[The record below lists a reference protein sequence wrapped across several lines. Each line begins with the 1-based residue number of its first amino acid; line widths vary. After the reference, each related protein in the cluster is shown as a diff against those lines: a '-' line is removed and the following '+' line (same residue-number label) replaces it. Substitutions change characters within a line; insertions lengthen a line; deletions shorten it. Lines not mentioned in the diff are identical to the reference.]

1 MARIGGPTAF
11 PRPSMIVRP
20 PQHWLFMVFTWR
32 GSVLSSILPR
42 LGLNLAFALLVVAL
56 HGWFEGFGLHLSIGP
71 FSLMGIALAI
81 FLGFRNNTSY
91 DRFWEARKLC
101 GGVMVHT
108 RSLLRQAIA
117 MTGRAPDDAR
127 IVHFAALL
135 QAFAFAL
142 KHQLRQTDP
151 AADLARLLP
160 APLAARLA
168 AAQFAPAMLL
178 RELGLW
184 LAEERAAGRLSDIL
198 WQSLDANLD
207 RLSDILG
214 SCERIAST
222 PLPYAYSVLL
232 HRTIYLYCS
241 LLPLGLVDSIGL
253 LTPLIS
259 VFVAYTFMAL
269 ESIAG
274 ELETPFGTEPNDLAL
289 DAICRTVE
297 RTLLEMTDAPQLP
310 PPLQPDAQYILR

>member
-1 MARIGGPTAF
+1 
-11 PRPSMIVRP
+11 MIVRP
-20 PQHWLFMVFTWR
+20 PQHWFFMVFTWR

-42 LGLNLAFALLVVAL
+42 LALNLAFALLVVVL
-56 HGWFEGFGLHLSIGP
+56 HGWVEGFGLRLSIGP

-101 GGVMVHT
+101 GGVLVQT
-108 RSLLRQAIA
+108 RSLLRQAIT
-117 MTGRAPDDAR
+117 MTGRTPDDPR
-127 IVHFAALL
+127 IVQFAALL

-151 AADLARLLP
+151 RDDLVRLLP
-160 APLAARLA
+160 PETAARLA
-168 AAQFAPAMLL
+168 AAQFVPAMVL

-184 LAEERAAGRLSDIL
+184 LAEERAAGRLNDIL
-198 WQSLDANLD
+198 WQSMDANLD
-207 RLSDILG
+207 KLSDILG

-297 RTLLEMTDAPQLP
+297 RTLLEMTDAARLP
-310 PPLQPDAQYILR
+310 PALEPDSQYILT